1 MNYIS
6 PWYCLLLLAL
16 MVLYYIFPR
25 KIRWSVLL
33 AGSLAFL
40 YLVCSKKECLVVG
53 LAAAA
58 AYISAILIER
68 SENERKKL
76 FLILG
81 ILVSAGPLFVS
92 WFNSLILS
100 RLIKGGLHL
109 IIPVG
114 LSFYSLQLIAYL
126 ADVYKGKTESQK
138 NPFKFLLFVTFF
150 PQIVQG
156 PIPRYDRLEKSLY
169 RGNRFDFDQ
178 IFRSVLLILWGFFLK
193 LMIADKAAVYV
204 NTVFS
209 DYKAYSGFLILTAGI
224 LYSLQLYTD
233 FQACTTLSRGAAG
246 LFGVVLE
253 ENFDHPYFALSVQDF
268 WRRWH
273 ISLST
278 WLKDYVYIPL
288 GGSRRGKVRR
298 YVNLV
303 LTFLVSGIWHGA
315 DLRFI
320 FWGFLHAFYQ
330 IFGGLTRQFR
340 DNLLALAGMEKDT
353 LVWTCLRRAG
363 TFFWVMLAWIIFRA
377 DSLKAGLGMISSI
390 FLRWNGG
397 DVVNDAL
404 FACGLDLKDWN
415 VLALSLM
422 VLAGASLLQEK
433 KICIRDWILQQ
444 HLLVRWAI
452 YMTCILAIWI
462 FGTYGF
468 GYNAQDF
475 IYGGF

>member
-6 PWYCLLLLAL
+6 PWYYLLLLGL
-16 MVLYYIFPR
+16 MVLYYIFPK

-40 YLVCSKKECLVVG
+40 YLVCSKKQCLVVG

-58 AYISAILIER
+58 AYCFGILIEKA
-68 SENERKKL
+68 EGERKKL
-76 FLILG
+76 FLTLG
-81 ILVSAGPLFVS
+81 ILVSAGPLFLS
-92 WFNSLILS
+92 WCNSLILT
-100 RLIKGGLHL
+100 RILEGGLPL

-126 ADVYKGKTESQK
+126 TDVGRGKIQSQK

-156 PIPRYDRLEKSLY
+156 PIPRYEVLEQSLY
-169 RGNRFDFDQ
+169 RGNRFDFDK
-178 IFRSVLLILWGFFLK
+178 IFRSILLIMWGFFLK
-193 LMIADKAAVYV
+193 MMIADKAAVYV

-209 DYKAYSGFLILTAGI
+209 DYKAYSGFLILLAGI

-246 LFGVVLE
+246 LFGVTLG
-253 ENFDHPYFALSVQDF
+253 ENFDHPYFALSIQDF

-288 GGSRRGKVRR
+288 GGSRKGKVRR
-298 YVNLV
+298 YINLV

-315 DLRFI
+315 GLQFI
-320 FWGFLHAFYQ
+320 FWGLLHAFYQ
-330 IFGGLTRQFR
+330 IFGGLTRGIR
-340 DNLLALAGMEKDT
+340 DAFLALLGMEKDS
-353 LVWTCLRRAG
+353 LAWVCLRRAG

-377 DSLKAGLGMISSI
+377 DSLRTGLGMIASI
-390 FLRWNGG
+390 FTRWNGG
-397 DVVNDAL
+397 DMVNDAV
-404 FACGLDLKDWN
+404 FACGLDIKDWN
-415 VLALSLM
+415 ALALSLA
-422 VLAGASLLQEK
+422 VLACASFLQEK
-433 KICIRDWILQQ
+433 KICIRDWIISQ
-444 HLLVRWAI
+444 HLLVRWTI
-452 YMTCILAIWI
+452 YLTCILTIWI

-468 GYNAQDF
+468 GFNAQDF

>member
-16 MVLYYIFPR
+16 TVLYYIFPR
-25 KIRWSVLL
+25 RIRWSVLL

-40 YLVCSKKECLVVG
+40 YLVCSKKQCLVVG

-58 AYISAILIER
+58 SYAFAILIER
-68 SENERKKL
+68 SRGRRKQV
-76 FLILG
+76 FLITG
-81 ILVSAGPLFVS
+81 ILLSAGPLFIS

-100 RLIKGGLHL
+100 RILKGGLSL
-109 IIPVG
+109 ILPVG

-126 ADVYKGKTESQK
+126 ADVYGGKIRSQK
-138 NPFKFLLFVTFF
+138 NPLKHLLFVTFF

-156 PIPRYDRLEKSLY
+156 PIPRYGDLEQSLY
-169 RGNRFDFDQ
+169 GGNRLDFDQ
-178 IFRSVLLILWGFFLK
+178 ILRSILLILWGFFLK

-209 DYKAYSGFLILTAGI
+209 DYKAYSGFLILMAGI

-246 LFGVVLE
+246 LFGVTLG
-253 ENFDHPYFALSVQDF
+253 ENFDHPYFAVSVQDF

-288 GGSRRGKVRR
+288 GGSRKGRARR
-298 YVNLV
+298 YINLV

-315 DLRFI
+315 GLKFI
-320 FWGFLHAFYQ
+320 FWGLLHAFYQ
-330 IFGGLTRQFR
+330 IFGGLTGKLR
-340 DNLLALAGMEKDT
+340 DRLLDFLGMEQGS
-353 LVWTCLRRAG
+353 LVRTCLRRAG

-377 DSLKAGLGMISSI
+377 DSLKAGLGMIASV
-390 FLRWNGG
+390 FTRWNGG

-404 FACGLDLKDWN
+404 FSCGLDLKDWN
-415 VLALSLM
+415 VLVLSLT

-433 KICIRDWILQQ
+433 ICIRDWILRQ
-444 HLLVRWAI
+444 HLLVRWTI
-452 YMTCILAIWI
+452 YLACILSIWI

-468 GYNAQDF
+468 GFNAQDF